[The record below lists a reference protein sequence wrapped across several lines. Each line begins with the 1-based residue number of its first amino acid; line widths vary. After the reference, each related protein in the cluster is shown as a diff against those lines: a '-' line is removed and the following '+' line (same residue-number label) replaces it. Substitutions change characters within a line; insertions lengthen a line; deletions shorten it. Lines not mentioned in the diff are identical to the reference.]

1 MIFTR
6 LSKASRPSSALA
18 LALVLAATG
27 TAGAIALEQPAYAQ
41 KKKKDEEK
49 PAAKNYSKEFIAI
62 YQPVANLVNGEAPDW
77 TAISAQLPTV
87 KGAVQTDDD
96 RMVAG
101 NLIYSVGTKT
111 QSRAL
116 QLEGAEMMLAS
127 GKVPAENQGQ
137 YNLLA
142 GQLAYNEQQY
152 AKSRTFLMKAIELG
166 YVESEPQ
173 GLVAESYFS
182 EENYAAGLAYLR
194 DAIATKE
201 AAGEEV
207 NEQWVRRGLQMAYNN
222 KLATELGEFSLLF
235 AKHFPSSEN
244 WGEVIAI
251 TAYGGGW
258 QNAEILDLVRLA
270 RSAGAMRDERMY
282 ADYIDSA
289 DYRRLPGEVLAIIDE
304 GYAAG
309 TLSKT
314 DSYVA
319 EIRGLAADRA
329 KADRG
334 ELAGILGSAKGS
346 SDLRTVMTGGDLAL
360 SYNDYA
366 AAEVLYAKAL
376 GMAGVDKG
384 LAQTRLGIAQLKQGK
399 AAEAEATFNAVEG
412 PRATIARLWATYAAQ
427 QGGA

>member
-6 LSKASRPSSALA
+6 LSKATSPSSALA

-27 TAGAIALEQPAYAQ
+27 TAGVFALEQPALAQ
-41 KKKKDEEK
+41 KKKKDEAK
-49 PAAKNYSKEFIAI
+49 PAAKNFSKEFVAV
-62 YQPVANLVNGEAPDW
+62 YQPVADTVNGEGADW
-77 TAISAQLPTV
+77 AGAAAQIPTI
-87 KGAVQTDDD
+87 KAAVQTDDD

-101 NLIYSVGTKT
+101 NLIYSIGTNT
-111 QSRAL
+111 QNRAL
-116 QLEGAEMMLAS
+116 QLEGAELMLAS

-142 GQLAYNEQQY
+142 GQLAYNEKQY
-152 AKSRTFLMKAIELG
+152 AKSRTYLLKAIELG
-166 YVESEPQ
+166 YLESEPE

-182 EENYAAGLAYLR
+182 EDNFAAGLKYLR
-194 DAIATKE
+194 DAIAAKE
-201 AAGEEV
+201 AAGQPV

-222 KLATELGEFSLLF
+222 KLPTELGEFSLLF

-258 QNAEILDLVRLA
+258 KNPEILDLVRLA
-270 RSAGAMRDERMY
+270 RSANAMRDERMY

-289 DYRRLPGEVLAIIDE
+289 DYRRLPGEVLAVIDE

-319 EIRGLAADRA
+319 EVRSMAADRA
-329 KADRG
+329 KADRA
-334 ELAGILGSAKGS
+334 ELSGLLNSAKGS
-346 SDLRTVMTGGDLAL
+346 SDVKSVMSGGDLAL
-360 SYNDYA
+360 GYGDYA

-376 GMAGVDKG
+376 GMPGVETG
-384 LAQTRLGIAQLKQGK
+384 VARTRLGIAQLKQGK
-399 AAEAEATFNAVEG
+399 ASEAEATFNAVEG
-412 PRATIARLWATYAAQ
+412 PRSTIARLWATYAAQ
-427 QGGA
+427 QGG